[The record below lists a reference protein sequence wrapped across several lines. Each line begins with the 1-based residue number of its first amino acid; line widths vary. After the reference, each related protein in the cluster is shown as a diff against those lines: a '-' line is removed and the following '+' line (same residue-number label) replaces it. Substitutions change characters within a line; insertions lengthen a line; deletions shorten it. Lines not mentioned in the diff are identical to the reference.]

1 MQRTSGWSDMNAPLI
16 GSFKNLAHFSKGY
29 FLRADTRPI
38 NAPITPIVSAAHDC
52 HKAVVFSPQSA
63 SRPIILFLGK
73 SGQAI
78 RRPARSR
85 NRLSW
90 TGRKFS
96 PSHTGP
102 GAPIVRSDAARKCA
116 RGRQMLKLEEPPPD
130 RAPTA
135 GELGRMSDV
144 AGLQTARPV
153 AYISRLLSPRGVC
166 NSCVIAH
173 RKHGSSGDG
182 FGRGLTA

>member
-1 MQRTSGWSDMNAPLI
+1 MRLGSTALATERVERRLAAILAADVAGYSRLICAPI
-16 GSFKNLAHFSKGY
+16 ERGK
-29 FLRADTRPI
+29 RPI
-38 NAPITPIVSAAHDC
+38 
-52 HKAVVFSPQSA
+52 F
-63 SRPIILFLGK
+63 
-73 SGQAI
+73 
-78 RRPARSR
+78 
-85 NRLSW
+85 
-90 TGRKFS
+90 
-96 PSHTGP
+96 
-102 GAPIVRSDAARKCA
+102 
-116 RGRQMLKLEEPPPD
+116 LKLEEPPPD